1 MHALRISFGL
11 IALLAT
17 LIPAT
22 AGGAPDGCPQ
32 PARAADKPAWPP
44 APEKGTLD
52 VVHFGEAHWNE
63 GQGPL
68 TMPILIQDVLSYDP
82 RFVAFS
88 ADIADIGTLDRLAC
102 FSQIIRPTVTA
113 GIPWFN
119 APGNHDRVAVAG
131 PGGVAHGS
139 IDIWRQVFAGMSA
152 PWGDERPADPRFQV
166 PEDEPDDGEGAAT
179 HYYFDYGPVGEPF
192 LRVIALDN
200 SQQSLT
206 TSDQDQY
213 PAVGPSQTDASQ
225 LAFLERVAGDA
236 QERDLLT
243 WVVMHQPTQDP
254 RDISNV
260 NPASYNHTMGKGASA
275 DNAAFDA
282 VAQATGVDA
291 VFLGHIQGNVLYD
304 VGNTEYFVDGGG
316 GGSPYALHEV
326 GTDTGYYY
334 GFRVMRLFRA
344 EKTWTSRSYLVPLVD
359 SIHIEGPEDPVQLG
373 DEVQLTATVTQPY
386 DPDLPPR
393 LGLAPNEAIKLD
405 LRAPQ
410 MTPADRGSVPS
421 LAYMWVTSNPH
432 VLRPVAGDDPRDDP
446 SFDAGSMT
454 TSGRFEA
461 VRPGTSRITVMT
473 GTHRKTIRVVVR

>member
-1 MHALRISFGL
+1 MLAGRIALGL
-11 IALLAT
+11 IVVLAG
-17 LIPAT
+17 LAPT
-22 AGGAPDGCPQ
+22 AAGSAPDGCPEE
-32 PARAADKPAWPP
+32 ARVAAAPAWPP
-44 APEKGTLD
+44 PPEEGAID

-82 RFVAFS
+82 SFVTFS

-102 FSQIIRPTVTA
+102 FTQIIRPATA
-113 GIPWFN
+113 ARIPWFN
-119 APGNHDRVAVAG
+119 SPGNHDRVAVAG
-131 PGGVAHGS
+131 PGGVANGA
-139 IDIWRQVFAGMSA
+139 IDIWREVFAPMPQ
-152 PWGDERPADPRFQV
+152 PWGDGPVPGARFVV
-166 PEDEPDDGEGAAT
+166 PQNEPDDGEGAAT

-213 PAVGPSQTDASQ
+213 PAVGPGQTDASQ
-225 LAFLERVAGDA
+225 LAFLERVATEA
-236 QERDLLT
+236 QEKGLMT

-260 NPASYNHTMGKGASA
+260 NPASYNHTMGKGASG

-282 VAQATGVDA
+282 IAQVTGVDA
-291 VFLGHIQGNVLYD
+291 VFLGHIQGNVVYG
-304 VGNTEYFVDGGG
+304 VGDTDYYIDGGG

-334 GFRVMRLFRA
+334 GFRVMRLYRGA
-344 EKTWTSRSYLVPLVD
+344 DGWTARTYFVPLVD
-359 SIHIEGPEDPVQLG
+359 RIEIEGPEGPAKVG
-373 DEVQLTATVTQPY
+373 DEIALTATATQPY

-393 LGLAPNEAIKLD
+393 LGLAPNEAIKLE
-405 LRAPQ
+405 LRPPE
-410 MTPADRGSVPS
+410 MTPADRDSVPL
-421 LAYMWVTSNPH
+421 LAYMWKTSNPR
-432 VLRPVAGDDPRDDP
+432 VLKPVPAEGAIDDP
-446 SFDAGSMT
+446 SFNERTMT

-461 VRPGTSRITVMT
+461 VGRGIARITIMT
-473 GTHRKTIRVVVR
+473 GTHRETIRVQVR